1 MVTGV
6 NNFPG
11 MKKALVTGASG
22 FVGRYLTDLLL
33 ASPDYEKVTIV
44 VRRDTGLDH
53 PKLKTLIAD
62 FESLPQMKEAIEA
75 DEVFITLGT
84 TRKKTPDLKDY
95 YQIDHDYPV
104 LATQIAKEI
113 GAGSVFLLT
122 AVGAD
127 AGSRTFYLRTKGET
141 ERDVIA
147 VGMDHTHIFRPSM
160 ILGERTEFRL
170 LEKIALKIWPLAE
183 GLLQLFGLSKYRGI
197 SGKDIAKAMI
207 NAASQNSGKVEIY
220 EWKRMRELA
229 G

>member
-1 MVTGV
+1 
-6 NNFPG
+6 